1 MRKRTILLILIIGSA
16 VAALRESYSA
26 PQAPAL
32 LESRLRD
39 LEGRVSML
47 QSELSAQNATLKI
60 LMQDYEERKRHQ
72 Q

>member
-1 MRKRTILLILIIGSA
+1 MRKRTILLILLIGST
-16 VAALRESYSA
+16 VASLRESYSA
-26 PQAPAL
+26 PQAAL
-32 LESRLRD
+32 LESRVRE

-47 QSELSAQNATLKI
+47 QSELTAQDATLKI